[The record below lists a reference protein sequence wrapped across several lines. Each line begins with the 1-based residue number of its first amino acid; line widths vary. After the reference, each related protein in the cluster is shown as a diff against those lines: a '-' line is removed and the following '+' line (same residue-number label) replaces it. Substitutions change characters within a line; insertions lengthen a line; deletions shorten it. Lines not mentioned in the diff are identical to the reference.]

1 MKQRRVCVIG
11 GGASGLI
18 AAIFAAREGALVT
31 LLEQNERLGKKL
43 LATGNGRCNLT
54 NTYQDPGCYH
64 GEHPEF
70 ALSVFQTYSMEQ
82 TVSFFSELGIY
93 IKNRNGYLYPASNQ
107 ASSVLEVLEQEARY
121 RKVKI
126 KLQENAK
133 EIVPG
138 KPDGSW
144 IVKTKTW
151 QYEADAVIIACGSP
165 ASEIEGAGSA
175 GYVLAGRLGHKI
187 VKPLP
192 ALVPLVCKG
201 NFFSKWAGVRTDAQ
215 ITLLAKGEPLAR
227 EKGEVQLTEY
237 GISGIPVFQI
247 SGRALRLLD
256 QGILVSVI
264 LDFMPDFTEKEL
276 LAFLKKRMDNCP
288 YKTIKDSLTGLF
300 PKKLVSVLTDKN
312 PNLEQL
318 TNGIKNLELPVKE
331 GRSLAQAQV
340 CQGGVSTEQI
350 HPVSMESRICPGIYF
365 SGEVVDIDGI
375 CGGYNLQWAWSSGA
389 LAGSHAG
396 KEKP

>member
-264 LDFMPDFTEKEL
+264 LDFMPDFTEQEL

-300 PKKLVSVLTDKN
+300 PKKLISVLTDKN

-318 TNGIKNLELPVKE
+318 TNRIKNLELPVKE

>member
-1 MKQRRVCVIG
+1 MVI
-11 GGASGLI
+11 SI
-18 AAIFAAREGALVT
+18 R
-31 LLEQNERLGKKL
+31 
-43 LATGNGRCNLT
+43 
-54 NTYQDPGCYH
+54 P
-64 GEHPEF
+64 
-70 ALSVFQTYSMEQ
+70 
-82 TVSFFSELGIY
+82 
-93 IKNRNGYLYPASNQ
+93 
-107 ASSVLEVLEQEARY
+107 
-121 RKVKI
+121 VKI

-237 GISGIPVFQI
+237 GIS
-247 SGRALRLLD
+247 
-256 QGILVSVI
+256 
-264 LDFMPDFTEKEL
+264 
-276 LAFLKKRMDNCP
+276 
-288 YKTIKDSLTGLF
+288 
-300 PKKLVSVLTDKN
+300 
-312 PNLEQL
+312 
-318 TNGIKNLELPVKE
+318 
-331 GRSLAQAQV
+331 
-340 CQGGVSTEQI
+340 
-350 HPVSMESRICPGIYF
+350 
-365 SGEVVDIDGI
+365 
-375 CGGYNLQWAWSSGA
+375 
-389 LAGSHAG
+389 
-396 KEKP
+396 

>member
-215 ITLLAKGEPLAR
+215 ITLLAKPSFLSSPLNAS
-227 EKGEVQLTEY
+227 
-237 GISGIPVFQI
+237 II
-247 SGRALRLLD
+247 
-256 QGILVSVI
+256 
-264 LDFMPDFTEKEL
+264 
-276 LAFLKKRMDNCP
+276 
-288 YKTIKDSLTGLF
+288 
-300 PKKLVSVLTDKN
+300 VL
-312 PNLEQL
+312 
-318 TNGIKNLELPVKE
+318 
-331 GRSLAQAQV
+331 
-340 CQGGVSTEQI
+340 
-350 HPVSMESRICPGIYF
+350 
-365 SGEVVDIDGI
+365 
-375 CGGYNLQWAWSSGA
+375 
-389 LAGSHAG
+389 
-396 KEKP
+396 

>member
-201 NFFSKWAGVRTDAQ
+201 NFFSKWTGVRTDAQ

-276 LAFLKKRMDNCP
+276 LAFLKKRMDNCT

-300 PKKLVSVLTDKN
+300 PKKLISVLTDKN

-318 TNGIKNLELPVKE
+318 TNRIKNLELPVKE